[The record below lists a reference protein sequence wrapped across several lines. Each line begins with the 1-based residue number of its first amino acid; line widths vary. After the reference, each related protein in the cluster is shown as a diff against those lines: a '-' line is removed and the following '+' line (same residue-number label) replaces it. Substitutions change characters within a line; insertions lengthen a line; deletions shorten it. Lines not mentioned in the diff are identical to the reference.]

1 MATETIVA
9 DEGTIR
15 VVSLSRTEIVGI
27 VSLLTAQLA
36 GLPVSGNHAGG
47 APTVNVVD
55 RGVILYRLA
64 LCLEGT

>member
-1 MATETIVA
+1 MATETIVT

-36 GLPVSGNHAGG
+36 GLPVSGAGG

-64 LCLEGT
+64 LCLEDA